1 VNVIP
6 NDAAQGMHTLKR
18 AYRES
23 TNTLILWIKKSSRGI
38 NKKILSDQKHII
50 HYSPSVVAVLT
61 VTVAVAIPI
70 AVAVLAAPV
79 AAAVP

>member
-1 VNVIP
+1 MM
-6 NDAAQGMHTLKR
+6 QL
-18 AYRES
+18 RECTPS
-23 TNTLILWIKKSSRGI
+23 NEHIGNQQILLWIKKSSRGI
-38 NKKILSDQKHII
+38 NNKLLSDQKHVI